1 MANDSQHLF
10 CIKITKTQL
19 ADARFSA
26 FRNCWML
33 PLALALVFPSNLHGR
48 ATVACAT
55 FAAEIAVAMAE
66 SSLQLANA
74 TGGDVM
80 RGLEN
85 LTLPSWFT
93 EHSKEETS

>member
-1 MANDSQHLF
+1 
-10 CIKITKTQL
+10 
-19 ADARFSA
+19 
-26 FRNCWML
+26 ML